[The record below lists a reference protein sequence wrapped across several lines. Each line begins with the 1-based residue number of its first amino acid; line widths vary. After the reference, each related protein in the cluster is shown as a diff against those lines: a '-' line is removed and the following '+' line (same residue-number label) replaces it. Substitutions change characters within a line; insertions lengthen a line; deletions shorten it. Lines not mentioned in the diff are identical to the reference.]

1 MSEDFQLN
9 NDRQHQDFD
18 SETFKEDNTQQAA
31 QTVNT
36 TGSSTLRAATPRAGA
51 LLVEVYGKLVGKQQ
65 NTVSPYKVLF
75 EYSKFLVSFRIA
87 TANFLLFRLA
97 VCRFWQSQLTSVR
110 GNRVRLPGTNL
121 SIPSHSPTC
130 IYRRCT

>member
-1 MSEDFQLN
+1 MSEEIQLN

-18 SETFKEDNTQQAA
+18 SGTFKENTQQAA
-31 QTVNT
+31 QTVHT
-36 TGSSTLRAATPRAGA
+36 TGSSSTTRAATPRAGA

-87 TANFLLFRLA
+87 TGQFPIVSPCRLSFLA
-97 VCRFWQSQLTSVR
+97 KSVALT
-110 GNRVRLPGTNL
+110 RVAHL
-121 SIPSHSPTC
+121 SHPPTC
-130 IYRRCT
+130 IYRR